1 MQKVKKIKYFLTL
14 ILLIAIAFSVFAE
27 EKKVNYDLTKMNFN
41 MISGVVFDM
50 MINVEKYKGKTVRI
64 EGQFFTTYSELMNM
78 QTYAVLVYDETA
90 CCQTGL
96 NFIPNKDVLV
106 SKKFPV
112 EKTKITV
119 EGKLVCREING
130 MDYLY
135 IAADLVNF

>member
-1 MQKVKKIKYFLTL
+1 MIS
-14 ILLIAIAFSVFAE
+14 FSVFPE
-27 EKKVNYDLTKMNFN
+27 EKKVNYDLTEMNFN

-50 MINVEKYKGKTVRI
+50 IINAEKYNGKTVRI

-96 NFIPNKDVLV
+96 NFIPNKNVMA
-106 SKKFPV
+106 SKKFPA

-119 EGKLVCREING
+119 EGKLVYKEVSGI
-130 MDYLY
+130 DYLY
-135 IAADLVNF
+135 IAADFVNF